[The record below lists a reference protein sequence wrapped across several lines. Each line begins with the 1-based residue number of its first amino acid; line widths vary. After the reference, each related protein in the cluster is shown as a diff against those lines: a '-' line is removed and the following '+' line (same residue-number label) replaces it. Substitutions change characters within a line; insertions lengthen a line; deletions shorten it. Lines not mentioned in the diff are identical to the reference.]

1 MLKYTINLYALFYDV
16 INYPYLIV
24 TLKKFQ
30 KNQKKESKLILILE
44 AYKTAKKKSG
54 FDSFH

>member
-16 INYPYLIV
+16 INYPYLTNRNFEKIS
-24 TLKKFQ
+24 KKS
-30 KNQKKESKLILILE
+30 KESKLILILE